1 MFRPAQIRRAVLVAL
16 LSIAC
21 AVPAAFAR
29 GGPKEHALTGTIQK
43 VDGQTLVVHTGQ
55 GDESVVLNSG
65 CPIRR
70 SGKMVPAE
78 QLVGEEGSRVKV
90 RYIEDNGTR
99 RATSVTLAA
108 RK

>member
-1 MFRPAQIRRAVLVAL
+1 MFRPAQVRGAVLVAL
-16 LSIAC
+16 LSILFAAP
-21 AVPAAFAR
+21 AVLAR

-43 VDGQTLVVHTGQ
+43 VDGQTLVVHTSQ
-55 GDESVVLNSG
+55 GDDSVVLESD

-70 SGKMVPAE
+70 SGKMLTADR
-78 QLVGEEGSRVKV
+78 LAGEEGSRVKV
-90 RYIEDNGTR
+90 RYIDDNGTR